1 MKGQIRHLIA
11 EALWPTN
18 AFSLPAVCER
28 YGLEP
33 GDGDEA
39 FSSKRR
45 YVLRRLEKLSDEK
58 VLQVAKS
65 VLADVANDP
74 LQSAV
79 EQLSQHRQVV
89 SDITRQRVAEALNK
103 FSLSGKTDLLEF
115 LRKHWPDISRLSSN
129 IDFEWT
135 VADDLYQHAVKND
148 DYSNEEILK
157 LVGFFN
163 CSQSKMFSFI
173 EDMVHP
179 LQREEAEQ
187 AAIVEKLDPLLR
199 RDRFTLA
206 RSGRESGYPI
216 YRIQATAAAGS
227 HPADELISET
237 IASFDEA
244 GIHEAWHKALDRRSS
259 DPEGAI
265 TAAKTLLETVC
276 KHIIEE
282 SEGPPYGDNDDLP
295 KLYHLAAEQLNLAPS
310 QHTEPAFKAI
320 LGNCQ
325 AVVGQL
331 SSLRNRLGDAHGKGR
346 LPVRPKARHAELAV
360 NLAGTMAMFL
370 ISTWV
375 ERKGSLVRQVNP
387 FDQSAAHPRG

>member
-1 MKGQIRHLIA
+1 MNSQIRHLIA
-11 EALWPTN
+11 EALYSTKSY
-18 AFSLPAVCER
+18 SLPAVCER

-33 GDGDEA
+33 GTGDEA
-39 FSSKRR
+39 FNSKRQ

-58 VLQVAKS
+58 VLHVAKS
-65 VLADVANDP
+65 VLADFADDP

-79 EQLSQHRQVV
+79 EQLDRHKQIV
-89 SDITRQRVAEALNK
+89 SDVTRQRIAEALNK

-115 LRKHWPDISRLSSN
+115 LSKHWPDIYRTSSN
-129 IDFEWT
+129 
-135 VADDLYQHAVKND
+135 VDLDWCIYDELRQHAVKNH

-163 CSQSKMFSFI
+163 CSQSKIFAFI

-179 LQREEAEQ
+179 LHRDEDQQ
-187 AAIVEKLDPLLR
+187 IAILEKLDPLLR
-199 RDRFTLA
+199 RDGFTLA
-206 RSGRESGYPI
+206 RSGLVSGYPI
-216 YRIQATAAAGS
+216 YRVQQTVPAGS

-244 GIHEAWHKALDRRSS
+244 GIYEAWQKALDRRSS

-282 SEGPPYGDNDDLP
+282 GNGPQYGDNDDLP
-295 KLYHLAAEQLNLAPS
+295 RLYHLASEQLNLAPS
-310 QHTEPAFKAI
+310 QHTETAFKGI

-331 SSLRNRLGDAHGKGR
+331 SSPRNRLGDAHGKGR
-346 LPVRPKARHAELAV
+346 LPVKPKARHAELAV

-370 ISTWV
+370 ISTRV
-375 ERKGSLVRQVNP
+375 ERKGSLVREVHP
-387 FDQSAAHPRG
+387 FGQ

>member
-1 MKGQIRHLIA
+1 MKSQIRHLIA
-11 EALWPTN
+11 EALYPTKSY
-18 AFSLPAVCER
+18 SLPAVCER

-33 GDGDEA
+33 GTGDEA
-39 FSSKRR
+39 FNSKRQ
-45 YVLRRLEKLSDEK
+45 YVLKRLEKLSDAK

-79 EQLSQHRQVV
+79 EHLNQQGQLVCDV
-89 SDITRQRVAEALNK
+89 TRQRIAEALNS
-103 FSLSGKTDLLEF
+103 FSLSGMADLLGF
-115 LRKHWPDISRLSSN
+115 LRKHWPEIYTAASN
-129 IDFEWT
+129 IDFYWSVHDE
-135 VADDLYQHAVKND
+135 LHQHAVKND
-148 DYSNEEILK
+148 DYTNEEILK

-163 CSQSKMFSFI
+163 CSQSKVFAFI
-173 EDMVHP
+173 EDMIHP
-179 LQREEAEQ
+179 LQRDEAGQ
-187 AAIVEKLDPLLR
+187 ISIVEKLDPLLR
-199 RDRFTLA
+199 RDGFTLA
-206 RSGRESGYPI
+206 KSGRVSGYPI
-216 YRIQATAAAGS
+216 YRIQQTALPGS

-244 GIHEAWHKALDRRSS
+244 GIHDAWQKALDRRSS

-282 SEGPPYGDNDDLP
+282 GDGPQYGDNDDLP
-295 KLYHLAAEQLNLAPS
+295 KLYHLAAEQLNLAPN
-310 QHTEPAFKAI
+310 QHTETTFKSI

-346 LPVRPKARHAELAV
+346 LPVKPKARHAELAV

-375 ERKGSLVRQVNP
+375 ERKDATSVL
-387 FDQSAAHPRG
+387 